1 MRILSA
7 IVLTLLLGARVDA
20 ADTKPKL
27 GVVLVVDQM
36 RADYMERFA
45 DHGLGRFMKEGAYYE
60 NARHEHIPTY
70 TAVGHSAIST
80 GRYPKDHGIVG
91 NDIYDRKTG
100 KTVPFVKDEELGKGP
115 FRLNA
120 ATLGDELKKTSAK
133 SVVVSI
139 SGKDRSA
146 ILMGGKK
153 ADVVLWYSKKT
164 GQFKSSSFYG
174 KLPEWVEAW
183 NAENKISKDRRKSVR
198 KHPHLDQL
206 TLSLARRAVEVMDLG
221 EDDAPDLLFVGL
233 SATDYLGHKVGPY
246 DPLMDTQLKSLD
258 RELGSFLDYLDRKV
272 GANSYTAA
280 LSSDHGVLPLPE
292 SPEGKAMGARRVS
305 SKDIRRYLES
315 SLQTEYGMPT
325 SGKEWVSGWNPPH
338 VYLNLNSLK
347 RSKRKKLVRRA
358 ADLLTVRDEF
368 VWAHP
373 VNSIPSKA
381 EYAEYFRRSLPKGRA
396 GDIAFLVKPGVLL
409 TNYPKGT
416 SHGTPYDYDSRVPI
430 ALLGFGVKPA
440 RHGREAT
447 AVEIAPTLGRLL
459 GVKFKGQILKEA
471 LVR

>member
-1 MRILSA
+1 MHLISISL
-7 IVLTLLLGARVDA
+7 IFLLGAFADA
-20 ADTKPKL
+20 ADVKPKL

-36 RADYMERFA
+36 RADYMERYA
-45 DHGLGRFMKEGAYYE
+45 DHGLGRFLKKGAYYE

-100 KTVPFVKDEELGKGP
+100 KIVAFVEDEELGKGP

-120 ATLGDELKKTSAK
+120 ATLGDKLKKTSTK
-133 SVVVSI
+133 SMVVSI
-139 SGKDRSA
+139 SGKDRAA

-164 GQFKSSSFYG
+164 GQFKSSSYYG

-183 NAENKISKDRRKSVR
+183 NTENKIAKDRRKSIR

-233 SATDYLGHKVGPY
+233 SATDYLGHEVGPY

-258 RELGSFLDYLDRKV
+258 REFGSFLDYLDRKV
-272 GANSYTAA
+272 GESSYVAA

-315 SLQTEYGMPT
+315 SLQTEYGMPA
-325 SGKEWVSGWNPPH
+325 SGKEWVLGWTPPH
-338 VYLNLNSLK
+338 VYLNVGSLK
-347 RSKRKKLVRRA
+347 GSKRKKIVHRA
-358 ADLLTVRDEF
+358 ANLLTVRDEF

-373 VNSIPSKA
+373 VGSIPSKA
-381 EYAEYFRRSLPKGRA
+381 EYAEYFRRSLPRGRA
-396 GDIAFLVKPGVLL
+396 GDIAFLVKAGVLL
-409 TNYPKGT
+409 TDYPKGT
-416 SHGTPYDYDSRVPI
+416 SHGTPYDYDARVPI
-430 ALLGFGVKPA
+430 ALLGFGIKPG
-440 RHGREAT
+440 RHGRDVM
-447 AVEIAPTLGRLL
+447 AVEIAPTLGHLL
-459 GVKFKGQILKEA
+459 GVKHKGPILKEA
-471 LVR
+471 LAR